1 MTGIKLAGSHDEGG
15 WLKLEGVRK
24 ASVVQ
29 DAKVTGYDLVLEH
42 GAGWNID
49 PIAVVGDD
57 DDGSLE

>member
-1 MTGIKLAGSHDEGG
+1 
-15 WLKLEGVRK
+15 
-24 ASVVQ
+24 VVQ
-29 DAKVTGYDLVLEH
+29 DAKVTRYDLVLEH